1 MGYQIAQIDGDW
13 WVNKVGAYMAWP
25 QHSSSGAEWP
35 HCSCASCTTCS
46 MVDWAFVFVDDF
58 CTLAPSLN
66 HGSTLHLCPSGNLLA
81 LGTPVS
87 WKKTLLGPINTW
99 LGLVIQPAGPIVQ
112 MDKENT
118 TRSSASSFEL

>member
-1 MGYQIAQIDGDW
+1 
-13 WVNKVGAYMAWP
+13 
-25 QHSSSGAEWP
+25 
-35 HCSCASCTTCS
+35 

-118 TRSSASSFEL
+118 TQHRCHWPDALNVPQLLQFAPFLESL